1 MRKEKI
7 NISAERKEQLLQRHL
22 TDTGHHRYDI
32 APSQVTQKDIAYMA
46 NVINK
51 RLYNL
56 EKKGLTEQSNE
67 YQIIEKYAMK
77 GAVSFNVNMEKGTI
91 RVKTSA
97 KGMKGRERE
106 EFVNVLRNIM
116 RSKTST
122 VKGTKEA
129 MRKRY
134 EGFLES
140 EGKTKKEIPYKK
152 YEQIWKAFNK
162 ANKDREEK
170 YHYSLALHLIDNE
183 FFRGL
188 ERDQMDTALDY
199 MNNYES
205 PLDGLDQFIMAT
217 RQSN

>member
-7 NISAERKEQLLQRHL
+7 NISAERKAELLERHL

-32 APSQVTQKDIAYMA
+32 TPSEITNKDIAYMA

-56 EKKGLTEQSNE
+56 EKSGLTEQSNE

-77 GAVSFNVNMEKGTI
+77 GAISFNVNMEKGTI
-91 RVKTSA
+91 RVKTSD
-97 KGMKGRERE
+97 KGLKGRERE

-116 RSKTST
+116 RAKTST

-129 MRKRY
+129 QKKRY

-140 EGKTKKEIPYKK
+140 EGKTKKELPRKK
-152 YEQIWKAFNK
+152 YDDIWKAFRK

-170 YHYSLALHLIDNE
+170 YHYSLALALMDDE
-183 FFRGL
+183 GFRSL
-188 ERDQMDTALDY
+188 TSDQMDVALEY
-199 MNNYES
+199 MSNYEN
-205 PLDGLDQFIMAT
+205 PLDGLNNFIAMAK
-217 RQSN
+217 QSN

>member
-7 NISAERKEQLLQRHL
+7 NISAERKEQLLKRHL
-22 TDTGHHRYDI
+22 TNTGHHRYDI
-32 APSQVTQKDIAYMA
+32 SPSQVTQKDIAYMA

-77 GAVSFNVNMEKGTI
+77 GAVSFNVNMKKGTI

-188 ERDQMDTALDY
+188 ERDQMDVAMEY
-199 MNNYES
+199 MSNYEN
-205 PLDGLDQFIMAT
+205 PLDGLNEFIAKIK
-217 RQSN
+217 QSN